1 MSTRV
6 RVIVAAIIGIILL
19 PVGMYA
25 LWAQHS
31 GVLVPVKVIECHHAG
46 RGQTC
51 TGQWQDSSDSHFVGL
66 VTANYPNVGDVTP
79 MRIHGEKAYT
89 TSPLMPALI
98 IGVGTAL
105 LGGAGY
111 AVLTARRRTA
121 AVTQQNKESQ

>member
-1 MSTRV
+1 MSGRV
-6 RVIVAAIIGIILL
+6 RIVVAAICGVVLI
-19 PVGMYA
+19 PVGIYA

-31 GVLVPVKVIECHHAG
+31 GVLAPVKVVECHHAG

-51 TGQWQDSSDSHFVGL
+51 TGQWQDSRGTHFVSL
-66 VTANYPNVGDVTP
+66 VTADYPNVGDITP

-98 IGVGTAL
+98 IGVGTAM

-111 AVLTARRRTA
+111 AARRRAVA
-121 AVTQQNKESQ
+121 AQQDKGSQ